1 MVVVTLLWST
11 AGVVTRQLESA
22 RSFEVTFWRSAF
34 TFIALVGY
42 LAWSHGR
49 GALRL
54 IQRGGRALWL
64 SGLMW
69 GVMFTCFMVALTL
82 TSVANV
88 LITMSVAPLV
98 TAVLAR
104 FMLGQPVAPRTWFA
118 IVAAGAG
125 IAWMYG
131 HSLSADPTAIVGT
144 AVALGVPIAAAVN
157 WNTLQRQGGA
167 VDLVPALLIG
177 ALLSSLVALPLSL
190 PFQASARDVAWLA
203 GLGVLQLA
211 VPCVLV
217 VRLARQL
224 PAPEI
229 SLLALLEIVFGIAW
243 AWWGAGE
250 EPASDVLVGGA
261 VVLLT
266 LMLNGWWSIAPGRFP
281 ASPGSAV
288 PSSTTPR
295 TAAAAPG
302 TSVPAPPASAAS
314 RQR

>member
-1 MVVVTLLWST
+1 MVLVTLLWST

-22 RSFEVTFWRSAF
+22 RSFEATFWRSAF
-34 TFIALVGY
+34 TFIALGGY
-42 LAWSHGR
+42 LAVAHGH
-49 GALRL
+49 GAWGL
-54 IQRGGRALWL
+54 IRRGGRALWL

-98 TAVLAR
+98 TAVLGR

-118 IVAAGAG
+118 IVAAGGG

-131 HSLSADPTAIVGT
+131 HSLSADPNALAGT
-144 AVALGVPIAAAVN
+144 AVALGVPLAAAIN
-157 WNTLQRQGGA
+157 WNTLQRSGDA
-167 VDLVPALLIG
+167 VDLVPALLFG
-177 ALLSSLVALPLSL
+177 ALISSLVTLPLSL
-190 PFQASARDVAWLA
+190 PFEASVRDVAWLA
-203 GLGVLQLA
+203 GLGVFQLA
-211 VPCVLV
+211 LPCVLA

-250 EPASDVLVGGA
+250 EPSSDVLIGGL

-266 LMLNGWWSIAPGRFP
+266 LTLNQLWIVR
-281 ASPGSAV
+281 SALR
-288 PSSTTPR
+288 R
-295 TAAAAPG
+295 TAV
-302 TSVPAPPASAAS
+302 S
-314 RQR
+314 